1 MRLCGRRSSVIT
13 FTTLIYLVRCV
24 PVVRVIMKKK
34 VQGGLMDFTNVAA
47 IVPAGGS
54 GDLDGMPKILHPLP
68 NGRSILGQVLFTIK
82 EVGFDT
88 VVVVVNNYKF
98 QEQTELHL
106 LNEGF
111 LDNLIFG
118 SQHWRFGAGEA
129 VAIGLEK
136 LSANKIDTIFVA
148 FADMPMW
155 KPETIKKLLE
165 THRKTG
171 GAVTLASIRLTES
184 TPEII
189 KRYGRVLRNVSG
201 EPIDIIE
208 PHDDIKD
215 VSQVTTVNPS
225 LYVFDRMW
233 LYRNLH
239 KVKPRERDDGYAAEI
254 YLPPLVGIAHND
266 GAGVTEVP
274 LDDPNE
280 ALGIN
285 AKEDLELVSRIMTT
299 AAGES
304 A

>member
-1 MRLCGRRSSVIT
+1 
-13 FTTLIYLVRCV
+13 
-24 PVVRVIMKKK
+24 
-34 VQGGLMDFTNVAA
+34 MDFTRVAA

-82 EVGFDT
+82 TAGFKT
-88 VVVVVNNYKF
+88 VVVVVNNYRF

-106 LNEGF
+106 AEEGF
-111 LDNLIFG
+111 SDSLIFG
-118 SQHWRFGAGEA
+118 SQHWRFGAGES

-136 LSANKIDTIFVA
+136 LPANQIDTILVA

-165 THRKTG
+165 AHQEAG
-171 GAVTLASIRLTES
+171 GAVTLASIKLTES
-184 TPEII
+184 TPETI
-189 KRYGRVLRNVSG
+189 KRYGRVLRNVNG

-208 PHDDIKD
+208 PEDDIKNA
-215 VSQVTTVNPS
+215 SEITTVNPS
-225 LYVFDRMW
+225 LYVFDRRW

-239 KVKPRERDDGYAAEI
+239 KVQPRDRNDGFAAEI

-274 LDDPNE
+274 LEDPNE

-285 AKEDLELVSRIMTT
+285 TKEDLELVAKIM
-299 AAGES
+299 ARSVGES